1 LNRGVIFGS
10 FGGFIIFLVLFTFI
24 SYSSSDFDQSLV
36 DRVGIVP
43 SDQLILE
50 IDSETLKEDSNAK
63 KRLDSHVM
71 NSNDWGKGDL
81 VTENDYTYNIEIY
94 HKEMGFIAE
103 YDKVRKDFVKGQI
116 SKQEF
121 LDDAHSIKEKLNMI
135 SFG

>member
-1 LNRGVIFGS
+1 MNRGIIVGS
-10 FGGFIIFLVLFTFI
+10 VGGFIIFLVLFTFI
-24 SYSSSDFDQSLV
+24 SYNSSDFDQSLV

-50 IDSETLKEDSNAK
+50 IDNETRKEESVAK

-71 NSNDWGKGDL
+71 DTNDWGKGDL
-81 VTENDYTYNIEIY
+81 ATENDYAYNIEIY
-94 HKEMGFIAE
+94 RKEMGFIEE
-103 YDKVRKDFVKGQI
+103 YNKVRRDFVKGQI

-121 LDDAHSIKEKLNMI
+121 LDDTHSIKEKLDML